1 MESAFNDIGNSGLQ
15 DCSIREKGTLCKDF
29 FESFEILEH
38 SFLSEHSQ
46 NVFLVQSGS
55 TM

>member
-1 MESAFNDIGNSGLQ
+1 MILEIL
-15 DCSIREKGTLCKDF
+15 DCRTVALEKKGTLCKDF
-29 FESFEILEH
+29 FEIFEIL
-38 SFLSEHSQ
+38 EHSQ